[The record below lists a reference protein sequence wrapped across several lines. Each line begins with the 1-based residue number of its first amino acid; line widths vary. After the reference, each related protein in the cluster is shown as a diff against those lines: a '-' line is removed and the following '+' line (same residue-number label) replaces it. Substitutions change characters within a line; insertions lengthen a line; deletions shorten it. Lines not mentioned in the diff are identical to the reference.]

1 MSMLRYESGRSPYC
15 RPKSPVVV
23 ECPLVGIGEF
33 SFAVT
38 PAMQTRGLRVKL
50 PLRGLESL
58 KLKFKTNTD
67 TDAEADATSEL
78 ACAVLSHSDF
88 AQSATHDGAA
98 VAPDDSLF
106 PRIKAV
112 DADGNVCN
120 GLPPEGGGFEVN
132 VPFKLVSSAA
142 SIAVHWVDFFR

>member
-1 MSMLRYESGRSPYC
+1 MSMLRYESGRLFG
-15 RPKSPVVV
+15 PKPPVLV
-23 ECPLVGIGEF
+23 ECPSVGIGEF

-58 KLKFKTNTD
+58 KFKFKTD
-67 TDAEADATSEL
+67 ADATTEL

-88 AQSATHDGAA
+88 AQSATLEGATLA
-98 VAPDDSLF
+98 QSDVLF
-106 PRIKAV
+106 PRINAV

-120 GLPPEGGGFEVN
+120 ELPPEGGGFEVD
-132 VPFKLVSSAA
+132 VPLELVSSAA
-142 SIAVHWVDFFR
+142 SVAVHWIDFFR